1 MQLHLELDDINSHE
15 FSCDHGDVEVKNK
28 NHGNLDSNSYIT
40 STDCLKGLRRNF
52 KLLGWFYHRVEMSGF
67 NEFLDYLIIQISNAT
82 WHFVGNK
89 PLLIT
94 KREAA
99 RLNWT
104 SIKIPSVCIC
114 FDFHFGRDY
123 SRASRFRVRHLLA
136 KESLV
141 RKPKW
146 KIVLY

>member
-1 MQLHLELDDINSHE
+1 MLFNDTKNEKKNSRTRLENNKNVNFKLYCDESEKSNHKLKLIKIRSTFYRSANATTFGIGRHQ
-15 FSCDHGDVEVKNK
+15 FSWIFMRCWSENK

-52 KLLGWFYHRVEMSGF
+52 KLLGWFHHRVEMSGF

-94 KREAA
+94 KR
-99 RLNWT
+99 
-104 SIKIPSVCIC
+104 
-114 FDFHFGRDY
+114 
-123 SRASRFRVRHLLA
+123 
-136 KESLV
+136 
-141 RKPKW
+141 
-146 KIVLY
+146 